1 VACRIV
7 TSTSCLFAQLESV
20 DYWFA
25 SRHLEELNLARE
37 ADSVL
42 PSDMELGGWRGT
54 QHGTT
59 MLFEHGGVLL
69 SQLDDSF
76 TSPRQLVLTEDG
88 FIYMGLAGV
97 AVAVQYDDK
106 GQLKPLPG
114 VDAEP
119 QHGGACLLYDNA
131 ELREKI
137 LPQLLGVKA
146 SVIQK
151 FYDCYTET
159 MKKMAVKQRAENP
172 AARAI
177 APHNWS
183 RRKEGWIW
191 IGKGSGNMQE
201 GAVPF
206 GE

>member
-1 VACRIV
+1 
-7 TSTSCLFAQLESV
+7 
-20 DYWFA
+20 
-25 SRHLEELNLARE
+25 
-37 ADSVL
+37 VL

-201 GAVPF
+201 GALPF